1 MLKNLSLAF
10 SAGCLGGLMNS
21 AAVWLFGAL
30 GITPALGVALAP
42 KMTPAWLYPRVVWGG
57 LWGLLFLL
65 PLKRL
70 TYTARGLLLSLLPS
84 LAQLLVVFPLQA
96 KKGLFG
102 LQLGYLTPVM
112 VLFFN
117 AIWGITT
124 AYCLKITRSG

>member
-10 SAGCLGGLMNS
+10 SAGCLDGLMNC

-84 LAQLLVVFPLQA
+84 LAQLLVVFPL
-96 KKGLFG
+96 
-102 LQLGYLTPVM
+102 
-112 VLFFN
+112 
-117 AIWGITT
+117 
-124 AYCLKITRSG
+124 